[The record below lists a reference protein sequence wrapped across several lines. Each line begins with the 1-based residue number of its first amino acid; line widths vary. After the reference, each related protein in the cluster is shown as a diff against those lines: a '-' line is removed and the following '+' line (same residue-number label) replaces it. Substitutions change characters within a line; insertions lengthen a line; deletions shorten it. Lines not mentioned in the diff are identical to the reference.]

1 MNTALLQRGMMMK
14 YGNQLWSYFLNIFN
28 VILISVPFALCW
40 YWFYAD
46 TIYIPFFHWG
56 NVALIFLYAFIYFTI
71 CKLYSGFNV
80 SIVRISELVYS
91 QLLSILVTDVITY
104 VIIFLLSY
112 RFASA
117 WELVVL
123 YIIQAA
129 LAVMW
134 ALFANK
140 SFFRNN
146 KPMQTVVI
154 WDVRQSIEE
163 LIKEYKLDKRF
174 EVAGTYHIDECIND
188 PAKVLTGADAVFLC
202 GIHSSERN
210 KIVKYCIDSDIKMFV
225 IPGVGDIIM
234 SSARPLHILH
244 LPIMQLERYDPSIEY
259 LFIKRLA
266 DIVISGAALIILSPL
281 MLVTAVCIK
290 TDGGTVFY
298 KQKRLTKNRKVFDI
312 IKFRTMRMDA
322 EKDGIARLST
332 GDADPRITK
341 VGRVLRKFRID
352 ELPQLICVFLG
363 TMSLVGPRP
372 ERPEIA
378 EQYEQETPE
387 FAFRLQAKAGLTGF
401 AQVYGKYN
409 TTPYDKLLMDLQYIA
424 RPSLVEDTKLLFAT
438 VKIIFMPESTEGVAE
453 GQITASENKT
463 KQ

>member
-1 MNTALLQRGMMMK
+1 MRADSEKNISEK
-14 YGNQLWSYFLNIFN
+14 LWRYFLNIFN
-28 VILISVPFALCW
+28 VVLIAVPFALCW
-40 YWFYAD
+40 YWCYAD

-56 NVALIFLYAFIYFTI
+56 NVVLIILYAFIYFTI

-91 QLLSILVTDVITY
+91 QLLSILVTDIITY
-104 VIIFLLSY
+104 IIILLLSY

-117 WELVVL
+117 WELAVLFVV
-123 YIIQAA
+123 QSV
-129 LAVMW
+129 LAVLW
-134 ALFANK
+134 SLFANK

-146 KPMQTVVI
+146 KPMKTVVV
-154 WDVRQSIEE
+154 WDERKSVEE
-163 LIKEYKLDKRF
+163 LIKEYRLDKRF
-174 EVAGTYHIDECIND
+174 EVAGTYHIDECIGDIGRTLGN
-188 PAKVLTGADAVFLC
+188 AEAVFLC
-202 GIHSSERN
+202 GIHSRERN
-210 KIVKYCIDSDIKMFV
+210 MIVKYCIDTDIKMFV
-225 IPGVGDIIM
+225 IPGVGDVIM
-234 SSARPLHILH
+234 SSAKPLHILH
-244 LPIMQLERYDPSIEY
+244 LPIMSLERYDPSPEY
-259 LFIKRLA
+259 LFIKRAA
-266 DIVISGAALIILSPL
+266 DIIISGIALAVLSPL
-281 MLVTAVCIK
+281 MLVTAVFIK
-290 TDGGTVFY
+290 RDGGTVFY
-298 KQKRLTKNRKVFDI
+298 KQKRLTKNRREFDI

-332 GDADPRITK
+332 GADDDRVTK
-341 VGRVLRKFRID
+341 VGKVLRKFRID

-378 EQYEQETPE
+378 KQYEEETPE

-438 VKIIFMPESTEGVAE
+438 IKILFMPESTEGVAE
-453 GQITASENKT
+453 GQITASQK
-463 KQ
+463 KVR

>member
-1 MNTALLQRGMMMK
+1 MPAENNRKRDDSGK
-14 YGNQLWSYFLNIFN
+14 LWGYFLNVFN
-28 VILISVPFALCW
+28 VILIAVPFALCW
-40 YWFYAD
+40 YWCYAD

-91 QLLSILVTDVITY
+91 QLLSILVTDFITY

-112 RFASA
+112 RLASA

-123 YIIQAA
+123 YAVQAV
-129 LAVMW
+129 LAVLW
-134 ALFANK
+134 SLFANK

-146 KPMQTVVI
+146 RPMRTVVI
-154 WDVRQSIEE
+154 WDARQSVEE

-174 EVAGTYHIDECIND
+174 EVAGTYYIND
-188 PAKVLTGADAVFLC
+188 CIDDLGSALKDAEAVFLC
-202 GIHSSERN
+202 GVHSRERN
-210 KIVKYCIDSDIKMFV
+210 IIVKYCIDTDIRMFV
-225 IPGVGDIIM
+225 IPGVADVIM
-234 SSARPLHILH
+234 SSAKPLHILH
-244 LPIMQLERYDPSIEY
+244 LPVMSLERYDPSPEY
-259 LFIKRLA
+259 LFIKRAA
-266 DIVISGAALIILSPL
+266 DIIISGIALVLLSPL
-281 MLVTAVCIK
+281 MLVTALFVK
-290 TDGGTVFY
+290 RDGGTVFY
-298 KQKRLTKNRKVFDI
+298 RQKRLTRNRREFDI

-332 GDADPRITK
+332 GADDDRVTK
-341 VGRVLRKFRID
+341 VGKVLRKFRID

-378 EQYEQETPE
+378 KQYEEETPE

-424 RPSLVEDTKLLFAT
+424 NPSLVEDTKLLFAT
-438 VKIIFMPESTEGVAE
+438 IKIIFMPESTEGVAE
-453 GQITASENKT
+453 GQITAST
-463 KQ
+463 KERNE

>member
-1 MNTALLQRGMMMK
+1 MNGGKRS
-14 YGNQLWSYFLNIFN
+14 GNTGKLWGFILNFFN
-28 VILISVPFALCW
+28 VILITVPFALCW
-40 YWFYAD
+40 YWSYAD

-91 QLLSILVTDVITY
+91 QLLSILVTNIITY

-123 YIIQAA
+123 FAVQAC
-129 LAVMW
+129 LAVFW
-134 ALFANK
+134 SLFANK

-146 KPMQTVVI
+146 KPMRTVIV
-154 WDVRQSIEE
+154 WDARQSVEE

-174 EVAGTYHIDECIND
+174 EVAGTYYIND
-188 PAKVLTGADAVFLC
+188 CIDDIGKALGDAEAVFLC
-202 GIHSSERN
+202 GIHSKERN
-210 KIVKYCIDSDIKMFV
+210 IIVKYCIDTNIRMFV
-225 IPGVGDIIM
+225 IPGVADIIM
-234 SSARPLHILH
+234 SSAEPLHILH
-244 LPIMQLERYDPSIEY
+244 LPIMTIERYDPSPEY
-259 LFIKRLA
+259 LFIKRIA
-266 DIVISGAALIILSPL
+266 DIVISGLALVILSPL
-281 MLVTAVCIK
+281 MLVTALLVK
-290 TDGGTVFY
+290 RDGGTVFY
-298 KQKRLTKNRKVFDI
+298 KQKRLTKNRREFDI

-322 EKDGIARLST
+322 EKDGVARLST
-332 GDADPRITK
+332 GAGDDRVTK

-352 ELPQLICVFLG
+352 EIPQLICVFQG

-378 EQYEQETPE
+378 AQYEAETPE

-424 RPSLVEDTKLLFAT
+424 RPTLVEDTKLLFAT
-438 VKIIFMPESTEGVAE
+438 IKIIFMPESTEGIAE
-453 GQITASENKT
+453 GQITAST
-463 KQ
+463 KERNE